1 MRTCILVVQCAHAEG
16 PRVFVHA
23 VTHHTMDLQTAILI
37 GPSGCGKG
45 TQAKLLVEYLRAHDT
60 EHSTHYFQTGD
71 KFREFM
77 EGDSYTQHRV
87 KEVLGR
93 GGLAPG
99 FLPIWIWGSLFIEG
113 VTGNDHIV
121 TDGFPRRAEES
132 PILHTAFEFYER
144 KDPVVIAFD
153 IPDEVVVERLVH
165 GRKRF
170 DDTLEKVAERLRW
183 FKRDVALAIK
193 FFEEHPLYRVVRVDG
208 AGTVEEVHR
217 AILTALSL
225 VS

>member
-1 MRTCILVVQCAHAEG
+1 ME
-16 PRVFVHA
+16 
-23 VTHHTMDLQTAILI
+23 LQTAVLI

-45 TQAKLLVEYLRAHDT
+45 TQAGLLKTYLETHDT
-60 EHSTHYFQTGD
+60 EHPTHYFQTGE

-77 EGDSYTQHRV
+77 EGDLYTHRKI
-87 KEVLGR
+87 KEVLSR

-113 VTGNDHIV
+113 LTGDDHII

-144 KDPVVIAFD
+144 KRPVVLSLEM
-153 IPDEVVVERLVH
+153 PDEIIVQRLVE

-170 DDTLEKVAERLRW
+170 DDTPEKVAERLRW
-183 FKRDVALAIK
+183 FKHDVALAIA
-193 FFEEHPLYRVVRVDG
+193 FFEEHPYYTVAHIDG
-208 AGTVEEVHR
+208 NQTVAQVHHD
-217 AILTALSL
+217 ILTALGL
-225 VS
+225 PYDADLAGI

>member
-1 MRTCILVVQCAHAEG
+1 MELK
-16 PRVFVHA
+16 
-23 VTHHTMDLQTAILI
+23 TAILI

-45 TQAKLLVEYLRAHDT
+45 TQAALLKEYLEKNDP
-60 EHSTHYFQTGD
+60 EHPTHYFQTGE

-77 EGDSYTQHRV
+77 EGDKHTHHKI
-87 KEVLGR
+87 KEVLSH

-113 VTGNDHIV
+113 VTGDDHII

-144 KDPVVIAFD
+144 KNPVVISFELEDD
-153 IPDEVVVERLVH
+153 IIVERLVN

-170 DDTLEKVAERLRW
+170 DDTPEKVATRLQW
-183 FKRDVALAIK
+183 FKRDVSLAIR
-193 FFEEHPLYRVVRVDG
+193 FFEEHPYY
-208 AGTVEEVHR
+208 TVAHIHGSQTIDEVHQDVLR
-217 AILTALSL
+217 ALSL
-225 VS
+225 A